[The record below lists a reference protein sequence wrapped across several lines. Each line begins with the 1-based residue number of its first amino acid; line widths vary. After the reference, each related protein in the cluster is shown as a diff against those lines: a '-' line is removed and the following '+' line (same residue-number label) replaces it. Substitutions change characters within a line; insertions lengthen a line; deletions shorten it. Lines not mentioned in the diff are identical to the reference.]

1 MIGSHGFDESEF
13 GAVVTGTRP
22 LQNRVLP
29 TAEIV
34 AIPARGLFMGNRGG
48 RIHDPQTRELTRR
61 RWASRHWICCVTD
74 FKNRQRQVMGP
85 SYTELFF
92 LDEVTALA
100 SGHRPCFE
108 CRRQDAKAF
117 QAAFSGARDSAEP
130 MPVDAMDRILHE
142 DRLNGRVQKIFS
154 APLGE
159 LPAGTMVSVDGQAHA
174 LHEKGLI
181 AWTPEGY
188 EPARPGA
195 IGDLVIVLTPA
206 SICAALAA
214 GFRPHWHPSAE
225 EAASK
230 SRRK

>member
-1 MIGSHGFDESEF
+1 MLGSKGFDESEF
-13 GAVVTGTRP
+13 GAILTGPRP

-29 TAEIV
+29 TGEIV
-34 AIPARGLFMGNRGG
+34 AIAARGLFMGNRGG
-48 RIHDPQTRELTRR
+48 RIHDPHTRELTRR

-74 FKNRQRQVMGP
+74 FKNRQREVMGQ

-117 QAAFSGARDSAEP
+117 QAAFSGARNSAVP

-142 DRLNGRVQKIFS
+142 DRLAGREQRTFT
-154 APLGE
+154 APLAE
-159 LPAGTMVSVDGQAHA
+159 LPAGTMVSIDGRAHA
-174 LHEKGLI
+174 LHGKGLI
-181 AWTPEGY
+181 AWTPDGY
-188 EPARPGA
+188 EAASSGKPGTP
-195 IGDLVIVLTPA
+195 VTVLTPA

-225 EAASK
+225 RAVGKNRGS
-230 SRRK
+230 